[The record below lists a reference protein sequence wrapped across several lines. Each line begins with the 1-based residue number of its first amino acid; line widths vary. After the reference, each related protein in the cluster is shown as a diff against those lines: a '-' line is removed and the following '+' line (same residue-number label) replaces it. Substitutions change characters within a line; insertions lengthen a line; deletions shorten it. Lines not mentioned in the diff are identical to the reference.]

1 MNIYLNLTMNASGNN
16 LCIVTVY
23 TDFILNFVLCT
34 LFINF
39 NPTLNSQAKTWPY
52 EIYTPLG

>member
-1 MNIYLNLTMNASGNN
+1 MNIYLNLTMNASGNI

-23 TDFILNFVLCT
+23 TDFILIIVFMY
-34 LFINF
+34 INF

-52 EIYTPLG
+52 EICTPLG

>member
-23 TDFILNFVLCT
+23 TDFILNFV
-34 LFINF
+34 FVYIVH
-39 NPTLNSQAKTWPY
+39 
-52 EIYTPLG
+52 

>member
-23 TDFILNFVLCT
+23 TDFILIIVFMY
-34 LFINF
+34 INV

-52 EIYTPLG
+52 EICTPLG